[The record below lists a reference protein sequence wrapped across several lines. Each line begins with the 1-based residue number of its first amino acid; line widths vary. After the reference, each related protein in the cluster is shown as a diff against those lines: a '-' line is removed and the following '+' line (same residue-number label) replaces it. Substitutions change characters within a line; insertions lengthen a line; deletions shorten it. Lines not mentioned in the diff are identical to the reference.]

1 LEVYDE
7 EEDEAGDVVLW
18 DVIDAGTWWSWR
30 WI

>member
-1 LEVYDE
+1 LEVYD

-18 DVIDAGTWWSWR
+18 DVIDAGTWWR

>member
-18 DVIDAGTWWSWR
+18 DVIDAGTWWR